1 MGANGQAGSMAIGN
15 TLMLLMK
22 PPTAQGGSALKF
34 STSGTLPRNP
44 ESIFSACTGLEACRV
59 AWFDRKRRLANPS
72 IFRRTTAA
80 RFRLKFRH
88 DYADIRVVK
97 PAPAKEKPSASASLA
112 LPGQRFVAR
121 QPILDRSQ
129 NVFGYEL
136 LFRNGVEDYFNA
148 DPELAARST
157 LDSSLLYGI
166 NTICDKRRA
175 FLNCTCEVLFKDLIT
190 LLPPNQTVAEI
201 LETVEPEDRV
211 IAACKRL
218 KAAGYLIALDD
229 FAPNDPRIPLVE
241 FADIIKVDIRATR
254 PEERAGMM
262 RRFGSP
268 TCKMLA
274 EKLETPH
281 EYRQARDMG
290 FVYFQGY
297 FFCRPEVVIGREV
310 PASRLHYIRLLEM
323 VSRREMDMRELERM
337 LKKEA
342 SICYRLLRYLNSP
355 LFGFV
360 LEIKSIRHAIAILG
374 EREMRRWIRLV
385 VTVGAAEQRCSELVL
400 MGLARAR
407 FCELLS
413 DRLQS
418 NTDLFLMGLLSIMDA
433 ILEVSMDVLLEQLPV
448 ERETKTAL
456 LGQKSSLRPLYQ
468 LMLAQES
475 GEWSQS
481 SALAKQLKLSDEE
494 VASAWWQ
501 ALQWAQD
508 AISGV

>member
-1 MGANGQAGSMAIGN
+1 MHGYRVRPQAPVGKS
-15 TLMLLMK
+15 
-22 PPTAQGGSALKF
+22 
-34 STSGTLPRNP
+34 
-44 ESIFSACTGLEACRV
+44 
-59 AWFDRKRRLANPS
+59 FDFRK
-72 IFRRTTAA
+72 TTAA
-80 RFRLKFRH
+80 RFCLKFRH
-88 DYADIRVVK
+88 GYADIRGVK
-97 PAPAKEKPSASASLA
+97 PAPAKEKDFRSNSLA

-166 NTICDKRRA
+166 NMLCDKRRA
-175 FLNCTCEVLFKDLIT
+175 FVNCTCEVLFKDLIT
-190 LLPPNQTVAEI
+190 LLPPHQTVAEI

-229 FAPNDPRIPLVE
+229 FAPNDPRLPLVE

-268 TCKMLA
+268 ACKMLA

-297 FFCRPEVVIGREV
+297 FFCRPEIVIGREV

-323 VSRREMDMRELERM
+323 VSRREMDMRELEKM
-337 LKKEA
+337 LKQEA

-355 LFGFV
+355 LFGLA
-360 LEIKSIRHAIAILG
+360 LEIKSIRHAIAVLG

-413 DRLQS
+413 NQLQS
-418 NTDLFLMGLLSIMDA
+418 NTDLFLLGLLSIMDA
-433 ILEVSMDVLLEQLPV
+433 ILEVSMEVLLEQLPV

-456 LGQKSSLRPLYQ
+456 LGQNSSLRPLYQ

-481 SALAKQLKLSDEE
+481 SAFAKQLKLPDEE
-494 VASAWWQ
+494 VASTWWQ
-501 ALQWAQD
+501 ALRWAQE
-508 AISGV
+508 ATSNV

>member
-1 MGANGQAGSMAIGN
+1 MPLVFHIWDITLESGFLVFGLHRAGSMH
-15 TLMLLMK
+15 
-22 PPTAQGGSALKF
+22 GS
-34 STSGTLPRNP
+34 
-44 ESIFSACTGLEACRV
+44 RV
-59 AWFDRKRRLANPS
+59 RPQAPLGKSSNFPKAN
-72 IFRRTTAA
+72 AA
-80 RFRLKFRH
+80 RFCLKFRH
-88 DYADIRVVK
+88 GYADIRVVK
-97 PAPAKEKPSASASLA
+97 PAPAKEKTSRSNSLA

-166 NTICDKRRA
+166 NMLCDKRRA
-175 FLNCTCEVLFKDLIT
+175 FVNCTCEVLFKDLIT
-190 LLPPNQTVAEI
+190 LLPPHQTVAEI

-211 IAACKRL
+211 VAACKRL

-241 FADIIKVDIRATR
+241 FADIIKVDIRATK

-268 TCKMLA
+268 ACKMLA

-297 FFCRPEVVIGREV
+297 FFCRPEIVIGREV

-323 VSRREMDMRELERM
+323 VSRREIDMRELEKM
-337 LKKEA
+337 LKQEA

-355 LFGFV
+355 LFGLA
-360 LEIKSIRHAIAILG
+360 LEIKSIRHAIAVLG

-418 NTDLFLMGLLSIMDA
+418 NTDLFLLGLLSIMDA
-433 ILEVSMDVLLEQLPV
+433 ILEVSMEVLLEQLPV
-448 ERETKTAL
+448 EHETKTAL
-456 LGQKSSLRPLYQ
+456 LGQNSSLRPLYQ

-475 GEWSQS
+475 GEWSRS
-481 SALAKQLKLSDEE
+481 SELAKQLKLPDEE
-494 VASAWWQ
+494 VASTWWQ
-501 ALQWAQD
+501 ALRWAQE
-508 AISGV
+508 ATSSV

>member
-1 MGANGQAGSMAIGN
+1 MHG
-15 TLMLLMK
+15 
-22 PPTAQGGSALKF
+22 
-34 STSGTLPRNP
+34 
-44 ESIFSACTGLEACRV
+44 CRV
-59 AWFDRKRRLANPS
+59 RPQAPVGKSSNFPK
-72 IFRRTTAA
+72 TTAA
-80 RFRLKFRH
+80 QFCLKFH
-88 DYADIRVVK
+88 PVYADVRGVK
-97 PAPAKEKPSASASLA
+97 PAPAKEKTSALNSLA

-166 NTICDKRRA
+166 NTLCDKRRA
-175 FLNCTCEVLFKDLIT
+175 FVNCTCEVLFKDLIT

-268 TCKMLA
+268 TRKMLA

-323 VSRREMDMRELERM
+323 VSRREMDMRELEKM
-337 LKKEA
+337 LKQEA

-355 LFGFV
+355 LFGFA
-360 LEIKSIRHAIAILG
+360 LEIKSIRHAIAVLG

-456 LGQKSSLRPLYQ
+456 LGQNSSLRPLYQ

-481 SALAKQLKLSDEE
+481 SALAKQLKLPDEE
-494 VASAWWQ
+494 VASTWWQ

-508 AISGV
+508 ATSGV